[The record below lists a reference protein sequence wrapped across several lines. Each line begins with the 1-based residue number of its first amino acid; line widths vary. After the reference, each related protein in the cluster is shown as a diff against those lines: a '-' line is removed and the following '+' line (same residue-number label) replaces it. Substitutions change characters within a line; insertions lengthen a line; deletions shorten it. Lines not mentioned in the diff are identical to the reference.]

1 MRCFVCAREGA
12 TTDTVGICPQC
23 GAGLC
28 MKHMEQAA
36 QDGGPGGTRLSCQHH
51 VSEANWRQTARTG
64 A

>member
-1 MRCFVCAREGA
+1 
-12 TTDTVGICPQC
+12 
-23 GAGLC
+23 